1 MPISEGTGENPPGLP
16 KCFEQ
21 TPPFVYNP
29 PMPTYR
35 ITAEQMVTGGDC
47 ISSIDGKKVFVPL
60 AIPGEELEIEITKEF
75 RDYSQGRIVSVLTPS
90 PHRVQP
96 FCPRY
101 GRCGGCNMMHIDGA
115 RQQELRTSILRE
127 AFQREGLEVPEIE
140 VVAGA
145 DRGYRARFQLHDGG
159 LMERGSN
166 TIIRLDGCACAT
178 PEVNRYLSEIPPAD
192 RPKGRVHLF
201 GSSAI
206 TSIPADYDK
215 IVIAHEVERQKKK
228 EEKVLKGQPRRT
240 INGRPMKKQKKI
252 KPRFEGTT
260 FDPANRCTIDLLGKE
275 ISFDVQ
281 GFFQSNLELL
291 GKAIPLITGG
301 LSGGNAL
308 DIYAGV
314 GTFSV
319 FLADT
324 FSKVCLVEHNRDAL
338 AWAEANLAGT
348 AHESYG
354 VSADSWIKNH
364 AAQFTALNG
373 PFDAVVVDP
382 PRSGMEK
389 TVSSW
394 LAASDIPSIR
404 SLSCDAATHTR
415 DIAQLVKGG
424 YRLDRLFL
432 LDFYPQTC
440 HIESL
445 AWLTKVK

>member
-1 MPISEGTGENPPGLP
+1 
-16 KCFEQ
+16 
-21 TPPFVYNP
+21 
-29 PMPTYR
+29 MPTYK

-75 RDYSQGRIVSVLTPS
+75 RDYSLGRIVSVLSPS

-96 FCPRY
+96 FCPLY
-101 GRCGGCNMMHIDGA
+101 GTCGGCNMMHIDCA
-115 RQQELRTSILRE
+115 RQQKLRTSILRE
-127 AFQREGLEVPEIE
+127 AFLREGLEVPEIE
-140 VVAGA
+140 VVAGS

-166 TIIRLDGCACAT
+166 NIIRLDSCDCAT

-192 RPKGRVHLF
+192 RPRGRVHLF

-206 TSIPADYDK
+206 TSIPEGYDK
-215 IVIAHEVERQKKK
+215 IVIAHEEERQKRK
-228 EEKVLKGQPRRT
+228 EERLQKAAPRRT
-240 INGRPMKKQKKI
+240 ANGRPLKKQKKI

-260 FDPANRCTIDLLGKE
+260 FDPANRCTIGLLGKE

-319 FLADT
+319 FLADS
-324 FSKVCLVEHNRDAL
+324 FKQVCLVEHNRDAL
-338 AWAEANLAGT
+338 AWAETNLAGK

-354 VSADSWIKNH
+354 VSADSWIQNH
-364 AAQFTALNG
+364 ASQFTSRNG

-389 TVSSW
+389 SVSSF
-394 LAASDIPSIR
+394 LAASGIPHIR
-404 SLSCDAATHTR
+404 SLSCDAATQAR
-415 DIAQLVKGG
+415 DVAALVRGG

-445 AWLTKVK
+445 AWLSRG

>member
-1 MPISEGTGENPPGLP
+1 
-16 KCFEQ
+16 
-21 TPPFVYNP
+21 
-29 PMPTYR
+29 MPTYK

-60 AIPGEELEIEITKEF
+60 AIPGEELEIEITREF

-96 FCPRY
+96 FCSRY
-101 GRCGGCNMMHIDGA
+101 GSCGGCNMMHIDCA
-115 RQQELRTSILRE
+115 YQQELRTSILRE
-127 AFQREGLEVPEIE
+127 AFQREGLDVPEIE
-140 VVAGA
+140 VVAGS

-166 TIIRLDGCACAT
+166 RMIRLDSCDCAT
-178 PEVNRYLSEIPPAD
+178 PEVNRYLSEVPPAE
-192 RPKGRVHLF
+192 RPRGRVHLF

-206 TSIPADYDK
+206 TSIPEGYDK
-215 IVIAHEVERQKKK
+215 IVIAHEEERQKKK
-228 EEKVLKGQPRRT
+228 EEKVQKGMPRKT
-240 INGRPMKKQKKI
+240 VNGRPMKKQKKI

-260 FDPANRCTIDLLGKE
+260 FDPANRCTIALLGKE

-291 GKAIPLITGG
+291 GKAIPLITDG
-301 LSGGNAL
+301 LSGDNAL

-319 FLADT
+319 FLADS
-324 FSKVCLVEHNRDAL
+324 FKRVCLVEHNRDAL
-338 AWAEANLAGT
+338 AWAETNLAGT

-354 VSADSWIKNH
+354 VSGDSWTKNH
-364 AAQFTALNG
+364 ARTFMDLHG
-373 PFDAVVVDP
+373 GFDVAVIDP

-389 TVSSW
+389 SVSTF
-394 LAASDIPSIR
+394 LAASGIPRIR
-404 SLSCDAATHTR
+404 SLSCDAATHAR

>member
-1 MPISEGTGENPPGLP
+1 
-16 KCFEQ
+16 
-21 TPPFVYNP
+21 
-29 PMPTYR
+29 MPTYK

-75 RDYSQGRIVSVLTPS
+75 RDYSLGRIVSVLSPS

-101 GRCGGCNMMHIDGA
+101 GSCGGCNMMHIDTDF
-115 RQQELRTSILRE
+115 QQELRTSILRE
-127 AFQREGLEVPEIE
+127 AFLREGLEVPEIE
-140 VVAGA
+140 VVAGS

-166 TIIRLDGCACAT
+166 NIIRLDSCDCAT

-192 RPKGRVHLF
+192 RPRGRVHLF

-206 TSIPADYDK
+206 TSIPEGYDK
-215 IVIAHEVERQKKK
+215 IVIAHEEERQKRK
-228 EEKVLKGQPRRT
+228 EERLQKAAPRRT
-240 INGRPMKKQKKI
+240 ANGRLMKKQKKI

-260 FDPANRCTIDLLGKE
+260 FDPANRCTIGLLGKE

-319 FLADT
+319 FLADS
-324 FSKVCLVEHNRDAL
+324 FKRVCLVEHNRDAL
-338 AWAEANLAGT
+338 AWAETNLAGT

-354 VSADSWIKNH
+354 VSADNWIQNH
-364 AAQFTALNG
+364 AAQFTARNG

-389 TVSSW
+389 SVSSF
-394 LAASDIPSIR
+394 LASSKIPHIR
-404 SLSCDAATHTR
+404 SLSCDAATQAR
-415 DIAQLVKGG
+415 DVAALVRGG

-445 AWLTKVK
+445 AWLSRG